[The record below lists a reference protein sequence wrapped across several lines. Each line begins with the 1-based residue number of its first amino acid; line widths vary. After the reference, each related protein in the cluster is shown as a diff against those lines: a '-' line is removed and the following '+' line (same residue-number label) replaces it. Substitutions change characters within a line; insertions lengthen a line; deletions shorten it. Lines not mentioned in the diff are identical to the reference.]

1 MAAAVESLC
10 SSGRKARGSIARYEM
25 VIFSYRNVSG
35 EAAAEFPRPL
45 AMSSTGPFAKFLIS
59 STEV

>member
-1 MAAAVESLC
+1 MQC
-10 SSGRKARGSIARYEM
+10 GRKARGSIARYEM

-45 AMSSTGPFAKFLIS
+45 GDVLHRPIREIPNFLDRG
-59 STEV
+59 EK